1 MTYYV
6 EELLNKNDML
16 CPVLIVES
24 TMVVD
29 FKGLKE
35 VALTHTVIKIFN
47 NKIRSYVW
55 REMWGKYF

>member
-16 CPVLIVES
+16 CPVLIIES

-29 FKGLKE
+29 FKWLKE
-35 VALTHTVIKIFN
+35 VVLTN
-47 NKIRSYVW
+47 SN
-55 REMWGKYF
+55 

>member
-29 FKGLKE
+29 FKWLKE
-35 VALTHTVIKIFN
+35 VVLTNSNQNILKKW
-47 NKIRSYVW
+47 NKDRCQNC
-55 REMWGKYF
+55 K

>member
-1 MTYYV
+1 MTHNV
-6 EELLNKNDML
+6 EEFLNKNDML

-35 VALTHTVIKIFN
+35 VALTHCN
-47 NKIRSYVW
+47 
-55 REMWGKYF
+55 